1 MAGAKARRVLSTRV
15 LEWFTNASFELS
27 SYRNLHQFLRDSL
40 VGVLCNEEYGNTDK
54 KASDT

>member
-1 MAGAKARRVLSTRV
+1 M

-27 SYRNLHQFLRDSL
+27 SYRNLPQFLRDSL

-54 KASDT
+54 KATGN